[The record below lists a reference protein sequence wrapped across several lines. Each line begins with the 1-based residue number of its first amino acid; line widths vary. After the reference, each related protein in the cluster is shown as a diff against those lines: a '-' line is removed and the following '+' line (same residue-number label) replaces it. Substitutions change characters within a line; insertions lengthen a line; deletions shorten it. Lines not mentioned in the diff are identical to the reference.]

1 MGSQEGKAVVRLEE
15 KEAMKPIHFPH
26 YLTLEISVCAS
37 SGQKLSPSG
46 QESNLTG
53 FVRTPYI
60 C

>member
-15 KEAMKPIHFPH
+15 KEAMKPIHFPP
-26 YLTLEISVCAS
+26 YLTLEISV
-37 SGQKLSPSG
+37 LSPSG
-46 QESNLTG
+46 QESNPTG

>member
-1 MGSQEGKAVVRLEE
+1 MGSQEGKGVVRLEE
-15 KEAMKPIHFPH
+15 KEAMKPIHFPP

-37 SGQKLSPSG
+37 SGHKLSPSG
-46 QESNLTG
+46 QESNPTG